1 MSDYYQINFPL
12 QSIAEINSAIA
23 TPEDADDNSEKMALT
38 IASAASD
45 RKAGEIILL
54 RVADVSY
61 LADYFVVMTG
71 YSKTQVRAIADAIE
85 DKVKTE
91 WQRSPLRT
99 AGKLEGTWVLQDY
112 GEIIVH
118 IMMPKEREF
127 YNLEAFWGHA
137 KRIEYPTISLDGG
150 SKPL

>member
-1 MSDYYQINFPL
+1 MSDYYQTNFPL
-12 QSIAEINSAIA
+12 QSIAEIKSKLA
-23 TPEDADDNSEKMALT
+23 TLEDADENTGKIVLT
-38 IASAASD
+38 IAEAASD
-45 RKAGEIILL
+45 RKAGEIVLL

-71 YSKTQVRAIADAIE
+71 YSKVQVRAIADAIE
-85 DKVKTE
+85 EKVQTE

-99 AGKLEGTWVLQDY
+99 AGKAEGTWVLQDY

-118 IMMPKEREF
+118 TMMPKEREF

-137 KRIEYPTISLDGG
+137 ERIEYPTTSLDGG
-150 SKPL
+150 RKPI